1 MSRVAAL
8 TMDEAAKALRKSRR
22 WLHDWLAK
30 NPVDA
35 AGRPFCSKLGRT
47 RLFRET
53 DIERILDAA
62 REQSCR
68 SNSSRPAPASRQTGR
83 SGGRIAESLWIE
95 AQKLIGKPLPVANS
109 PSSKKPS
116 NVVSIRQSDQNQTP
130 QPS

>member
-1 MSRVAAL
+1 MTRAM

-53 DIERILDAA
+53 DITRILDAA
-62 REQSCR
+62 LDKSCR
-68 SNSSRPAPASRQTGR
+68 SNSSRRERGNHRTGR
-83 SGGRIAESLWIE
+83 SGGAISESLWTE
-95 AQKLIGKPLPVANS
+95 AQKLLGKPLPNENLANS
-109 PSSKKPS
+109 KKTS
-116 NVVSIRQSDQNQTP
+116 NVVRIRQSGQRQTP
-130 QPS
+130 PHS